1 MFLYHYSLLPPKSC
15 CQTEASLLVSIFPF
29 PFKLFK
35 RLFLFEQAIM
45 HILQNPKQ
53 PKDYTMK
60 MRLFLPQLSLSL
72 QDAINISSSSWDWR
86 QIVHASAV
94 VCTCVLFPT
103 QMVTFY
109 TLCMSWRVCASK
121 LKDKFLQSE
130 LHFYSF
136 SIFFFYLRVKFS
148 LFPCKYNGLPSGIQS
163 PIGISFLC
171 PHHLNFFLKEV
182 PEWNQWKEN
191 SHQVLR
197 K

>member
-15 CQTEASLLVSIFPF
+15 CQTEASLLVSVFPF

-60 MRLFLPQLSLSL
+60 MRLFLPQFSLSL
-72 QDAINISSSSWDWR
+72 QDAINISCSSWDWR

-103 QMVTFY
+103 QMVTFH

-136 SIFFFYLRVKFS
+136 SFFFFFFWES
-148 LFPCKYNGLPSGIQS
+148 SS
-163 PIGISFLC
+163 A
-171 PHHLNFFLKEV
+171 FFLASTMA
-182 PEWNQWKEN
+182 
-191 SHQVLR
+191 SHLGFNLP
-197 K
+197 